1 MNTHP
6 FLEYIRVRVR
16 VRVRVS
22 LDGIPLTLTLL
33 ENELPLHVLSK
44 NLV

>member
-6 FLEYIRVRVR
+6 FLEYIRVR